1 MEGTT
6 GRQRLPKN
14 VLSNL
19 LMPFP
24 KEKQQINMLN
34 YMYFIE
40 NKINNEISKKQ
51 ALDSL
56 FKSMLEQLMTGALR
70 VNDLE
75 VDQCSTQA

>member
-1 MEGTT
+1 
-6 GRQRLPKN
+6 
-14 VLSNL
+14 
-19 LMPFP
+19 MPFP